1 MKISTIAVRLVLGIL
16 MVFFAADVA
25 AQSYAF
31 GLKGRP
37 NMAFQRWGESNR
49 QALWA
54 YHAAAFIEGAPEG
67 DGGAMYAQLGYH
79 VRGSAY
85 RFQAISFGTNQFLGQ
100 RTDEFRFNNLA
111 LQLGFKSRMD
121 NFTSVLYYF
130 FGVRGEYT
138 LSTNLAEYDEFRAAG
153 LFYPVEGFVR
163 KFNYGLSLGGGWE
176 FPFGEFVNGVIEIS
190 FHPDFSRQ
198 YDAPR
203 IDNVIDPFF
212 PGTFRTIP
220 ERRVINYT
228 AEVSLGL
235 RFLRK
240 IIYID

>member
-1 MKISTIAVRLVLGIL
+1 MKLSTLVLRFVVGTL
-16 MVFFAADVA
+16 LLVAAGDAA

-31 GLKGRP
+31 GLKGGP

-54 YHAAAFIEGAPEG
+54 HHVAAFIEGAPEG
-67 DGGAMYAQLGYH
+67 DGGAMYAQAGYH
-79 VRGSAY
+79 VRGSAF
-85 RFQAISFGTNQFLGQ
+85 RFQAVSFGSNQFLGQ
-100 RTDEFRFNNLA
+100 RTDEFRFNNLS
-111 LQLGFKSRMD
+111 LQVGFKNRTDRIS
-121 NFTSVLYYF
+121 SVLYYF
-130 FGVRGEYT
+130 LGVRAEYT
-138 LSTNLAEYDEFRAAG
+138 LNTNLSDYDDFVQAG
-153 LFYPVEGFVR
+153 LIYPIEGFVR

-176 FPFGEFVNGVIEIS
+176 FPFSEFINGVIEIS

-198 YDAPR
+198 YDAPM
-203 IDNVIDPFF
+203 IPNIFDPFA
-212 PGTFRTIP
+212 GVNRTIP

-228 AEVSLGL
+228 AEISLGL